1 MTDATKDTANETT
14 EYTKPERLLE
24 KLLQFES
31 ASAPVLSLYLDA
43 RVDQNGKRN
52 LLPFVRKQLNER
64 AKTYENNT
72 PERESFEEDFVRIVR
87 YLEDG
92 IKTTTNGVAIF
103 ACSGAEDYFEVGEFE
118 APFERNRV
126 FVSDRPHVYRS
137 EEHTSELQSRLHLV
151 CRLLLEKKKKNAR
164 NC

>member
-1 MTDATKDTANETT
+1 MTDAAKDIANETT
-14 EYTKPERLLE
+14 EFTKPERLLE

-31 ASAPVLSLYLDA
+31 ASAPVISLYLDA

-72 PERESFEEDFVRIVR
+72 PERESFEEDFVRVVR

-92 IKTTTNGVAIF
+92 IKTTTNGLVIF
-103 ACSGAEDYFEVGEFE
+103 ACSGA
-118 APFERNRV
+118 
-126 FVSDRPHVYRS
+126 DRSP
-137 EEHTSELQSRLHLV
+137 
-151 CRLLLEKKKKNAR
+151 
-164 NC
+164 